1 MCLLKPYMHQAARI
15 LPQTTQELHYRM
27 TSPTF
32 INQVADKI
40 SELGLTAPTILL
52 LEAHKPL
59 AFIGS
64 QFLLVVQPTLYL
76 LLQSRVIRNTFDL
89 LADPDQF
96 EHLIAVLEQK
106 NAMPKGKENL

>member
-1 MCLLKPYMHQAARI
+1 MLYTHQMVRT
-15 LPQTTQELHYRM
+15 LPRTIQEFQYRM
-27 TSPTF
+27 TSPAF

-40 SELGLTAPTILL
+40 SQLGLTTPAILL

-64 QFLLVVQPTLYL
+64 QFLLVVQPALGPL
-76 LLQSRVIRNTFDL
+76 LPSHVIRNTSDL

-96 EHLIAVLEQK
+96 ERLIAILEQK
-106 NAMPKGKENL
+106 DALAKRKENL

>member
-1 MCLLKPYMHQAARI
+1 
-15 LPQTTQELHYRM
+15 M
-27 TSPTF
+27 TSPAF

-40 SELGLTAPTILL
+40 SQLGLTTPAILL

-64 QFLLVVQPTLYL
+64 QFLLVVQPALDPL
-76 LLQSRVIRNTFDL
+76 LPSHVIRNTSDL

-96 EHLIAVLEQK
+96 ERLIAILEQK
-106 NAMPKGKENL
+106 DALAKRKENL

>member
-1 MCLLKPYMHQAARI
+1 
-15 LPQTTQELHYRM
+15 M

-40 SELGLTAPTILL
+40 SQLGLTTPAILL

-64 QFLLVVQPTLYL
+64 QFLLVVQPTLGLVLPSHL
-76 LLQSRVIRNTFDL
+76 LRNTSDL
-89 LADPDQF
+89 LADPNQY
-96 EHLIAVLEQK
+96 ERLIAILEQK
-106 NAMPKGKENL
+106 EALPKGRKNL

>member
-1 MCLLKPYMHQAARI
+1 
-15 LPQTTQELHYRM
+15 M

-40 SELGLTAPTILL
+40 SELGLTAPAILL

-64 QFLLVVQPTLYL
+64 QFLLVVQPTLDL
-76 LLQSRVIRNTFDL
+76 LLPSHLIRNTSDL

-96 EHLIAVLEQK
+96 EHLIAILEQK
-106 NAMPKGKENL
+106 NAMPNQF

>member
-1 MCLLKPYMHQAARI
+1 
-15 LPQTTQELHYRM
+15 M

-40 SELGLTAPTILL
+40 SELGLTAPAILL

-64 QFLLVVQPTLYL
+64 QFLLVVQPTLDL
-76 LLQSRVIRNTFDL
+76 LLPSHVIRNTSDL
-89 LADPDQF
+89 LANPEQF
-96 EHLIAVLEQK
+96 EHLITILEQK
-106 NAMPKGKENL
+106 NALPKGKENL

>member
-1 MCLLKPYMHQAARI
+1 
-15 LPQTTQELHYRM
+15 M

-40 SELGLTAPTILL
+40 FQLGLTTPAILL

-64 QFLLVVQPTLYL
+64 QLLLVVQPTLDL
-76 LLQSRVIRNTFDL
+76 VLPSHLIHNTSDL
-89 LADPDQF
+89 LADPNQY
-96 EHLIAVLEQK
+96 ERLITILEQK
-106 NAMPKGKENL
+106 ERGNL